1 MDDENYTELKEL
13 SALPSGSLNAL
24 VSKQIQLRRPP
35 SLSESCAWT
44 PENVERAAALQ
55 LVSPVKEEPLIF
67 PTTVQPS
74 APLPNAKLVY
84 AINLILKLSFHITL
98 ISVFESL
105 FFFFY
110 ISDLEDGGINKT
122 INGFVDD
129 ALHACSNFT
138 ATERLI
144 VNDIL
149 YAFINTT
156 VISSGAAFE
165 VAARDENNA
174 GYFRLSWY
182 YVGGFGGLFVVLA
195 VVARLK
201 KYAVEWRT
209 LFLENLAMVTAL
221 GLYEYMFFTTVI
233 SPYSPISGL
242 EVANNAIQKMHS
254 TCGLFWDTRKN

>member
-1 MDDENYTELKEL
+1 MDDDNYTELKEL
-13 SALPSGSLNAL
+13 GAMRTGSLNTL
-24 VSKQIQLRRPP
+24 VSKQVPLRRPP

-44 PENVERAAALQ
+44 PENVERASAILQ
-55 LVSPVKEEPLIF
+55 LSPVKE
-67 PTTVQPS
+67 VQPVFPIVQTS
-74 APLPNAKLVY
+74 PSQNTKLVY
-84 AINLILKLSFHITL
+84 CINLILKLSFHITL

-110 ISDLEDGGINKT
+110 ISDLEDGGIQKT

-138 ATERLI
+138 TPERI
-144 VNDIL
+144 VVNDIL
-149 YAFINTT
+149 YVFVNTT
-156 VISSGAAFE
+156 VIQSGAASE
-165 VAARDENNA
+165 TIARASNNA
-174 GYFRLSWY
+174 YYFRLSWY

-209 LFLENLAMVTAL
+209 LLLENLAMVAAL

-242 EVANNAIQKMHS
+242 EVANNAIQKLHQ
-254 TCGLFWDTRKN
+254 TCELFW